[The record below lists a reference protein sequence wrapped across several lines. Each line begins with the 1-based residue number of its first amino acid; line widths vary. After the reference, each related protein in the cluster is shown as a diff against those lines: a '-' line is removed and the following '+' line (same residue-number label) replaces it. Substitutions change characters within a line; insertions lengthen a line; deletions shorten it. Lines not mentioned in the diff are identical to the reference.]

1 MGVSNIDKGL
11 KKREREVC
19 RFGVRLFSMLIRR
32 WTHSYIRLIAL
43 SLGFLVVVFFCMK
56 AILSNLLCLLF
67 KNKKKMTIMF
77 IHTTSISYRKGN
89 LKNDQEKLQFSK
101 QQQ

>member
-67 KNKKKMTIMF
+67 KNKKKNDYYVYSYHFDF
-77 IHTTSISYRKGN
+77 IQKRKP
-89 LKNDQEKLQFSK
+89 QE
-101 QQQ
+101 